1 MEFKQQQAIYVQI
14 ADYICEK
21 ILQKQWPDKE
31 RIPSVRELA
40 VELEVNPNTVVR
52 AYGYL
57 EGLDIIAKQRG
68 IGYFVSEG
76 GLKTVIQLKK
86 EEFFQQ
92 DLPKLANKMQFL
104 GIDEQQISELIHNLK
119 LKRGEN
125 NENQ

>member
-14 ADYICEK
+14 ADFICEK
-21 ILQKQWPDKE
+21 ILQKQWPNKG

-57 EGLDIIAKQRG
+57 ESLNIINKQRG
-68 IGYFVSEG
+68 IGYFVAESG
-76 GLKTVIQLKK
+76 SKTVIQLKK
-86 EEFFQQ
+86 TEFFKQ
-92 DLPKLANKMQFL
+92 DLPKLANKMQLL
-104 GIDEQQISELIHNLK
+104 GIDHADCFRQIQNLI
-119 LKRGEN
+119 RGEN